1 MTLWTKIVIIAT
13 MVKAKHLKLLRTLR
27 EQPLRIAIAT
37 KDCKPDNSITSKMTG
52 YTRTFEAKC
61 NPASNP

>member
-1 MTLWTKIVIIAT
+1 